1 MAIFEDKLRALAET
15 DQKELSSELDA
26 DKCNNE
32 ETADTIQINGA
43 GTF

>member
-1 MAIFEDKLRALAET
+1 MAIFEDKLRALVET